1 MRRKWLRSLAV
12 IASSLLVLALGFVGF
27 TFFYHVA
34 WGGKTEKVTFKSG
47 DLTIAGLLVKPDG
60 IAPQPAVVILHGSG
74 RAAGTHDHPGY
85 RIHVNAFVRK
95 GLSVLIYDK
104 RGTGDSEGDFS
115 RAGYNDFVQDALAAV
130 QFLRSREDI
139 DPLRIGLLGSSE
151 GGWLTPEVATVA
163 GDIAFVINRCGPPI
177 PWDETVLFEIENDL
191 RVGGVEPDVIQEALG
206 IAARR
211 WQYFVDAAGDSAMA
225 VGAER
230 DAINAAL
237 ATIRRKLGS
246 SASRLPASL
255 PEYDPERYARLA
267 SNFSY
272 DPTPFLRELDVPMLW
287 VFGENDLNVPTA
299 RSVAVLEQLRSEFD
313 RDITAKVYPDVG
325 HSLMTWRGVA
335 NAGYVGGYLDLIGSW
350 AQEYAER

>member
-1 MRRKWLRSLAV
+1 MRRKWLRRAAGIV
-12 IASSLLVLALGFVGF
+12 AGLLFLTLGWLGF
-27 TFFYHVA
+27 TFYYHIV
-34 WGGKTEKVTFKSG
+34 WGGETEKVTFRSG
-47 DLTIAGLLVKPDG
+47 DLSIAGLLVTPEDD
-60 IAPQPAVVILHGSG
+60 AAHPAIVILHGSG

-85 RIHVNAFVRK
+85 RTHVNAFVRK
-95 GLSVLIYDK
+95 GLAVLVYDK

-115 RAGYNDFVQDALAAV
+115 TAGYHDFVQDAIAAV
-130 QFLRSREDI
+130 RFLRGRDDI
-139 DPLRIGLLGSSE
+139 DPRRIGLLGSSE
-151 GGWLTPEVATVA
+151 GGWLTPEVAMVA
-163 GDIAFVINRCGPPI
+163 GDLAFVINRCGPPI
-177 PWDETVLFEIENDL
+177 PWDETVLFEIDNDL
-191 RVGGVEPDVIQEALG
+191 RVEGVAPDVIQEALA

-211 WQYFVDAAGDSAMA
+211 WKYVVDAAGDSAMA

-246 SASRLPASL
+246 SASRLPTSL

-287 VFGENDLNVPTA
+287 VFGENDINVPTA

-313 RDITAKVYPDVG
+313 RHITVKVYPDVG

-335 NAGYVGGYLDLIGSW
+335 NAGYVGGYLDFIGSW